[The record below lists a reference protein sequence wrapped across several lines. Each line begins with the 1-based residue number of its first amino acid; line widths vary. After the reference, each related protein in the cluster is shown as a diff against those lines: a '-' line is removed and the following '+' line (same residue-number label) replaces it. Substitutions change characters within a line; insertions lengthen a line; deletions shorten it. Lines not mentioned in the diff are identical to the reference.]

1 MNLPAAAPEASCYS
15 LRVNN
20 WVCRDYLVERWPE
33 VQEALVEH
41 VLLTLASVVL
51 GLAIAM
57 PLALVARR
65 YPRLET
71 LLVSGSTV
79 LYTIPSLAMFSFLVP
94 YTFLSPRTVVI
105 GLALYSLTILVRGML
120 AGLRSVPADVV
131 EAAVGAG
138 YSRSRL
144 LTRIELPLALPVL
157 MAALRVATV
166 STVALTTVG
175 SIVGYGGLG
184 NLLLRGVDTQF
195 KAQILTASVLCVLL
209 AVALDLLL
217 MAAQRASTP
226 WARARS

>member
-1 MNLPAAAPEASCYS
+1 
-15 LRVNN
+15 
-20 WVCRDYLVERWPE
+20 
-33 VQEALVEH
+33 
-41 VLLTLASVVL
+41 
-51 GLAIAM
+51 
-57 PLALVARR
+57 
-65 YPRLET
+65 
-71 LLVSGSTV
+71 
-79 LYTIPSLAMFSFLVP
+79 
-94 YTFLSPRTVVI
+94 VVI

-157 MAALRVATV
+157 MAALRVTTV

-209 AVALDLLL
+209 AVALDLVL
-217 MAAQRASTP
+217 MATQRAATP
-226 WARARS
+226 WTRARG

>member
-1 MNLPAAAPEASCYS
+1 MNLPTATSEVPCYS
-15 LRVNN
+15 LSVNQ
-20 WVCRDYLVERWPE
+20 WVCRDYLVDRWPE

-41 VLLTLASVVL
+41 VLLTLASIAL
-51 GLAIAM
+51 GLAIAV
-57 PLALVARR
+57 PLALIARR

-71 LLVSGSTV
+71 LLVSGSTI

-94 YTFLSPRTVVI
+94 YTYLTARTVVI

-120 AGLRSVPADVV
+120 AGLRSVPAEVV
-131 EAAVGAG
+131 EAAIGAG
-138 YSRSRL
+138 YSRWRL
-144 LTRIELPLALPVL
+144 LTRIELPLALPVV

-195 KAQILTASVLCVLL
+195 KAQILTASVLCVVL
-209 AVALDLLL
+209 AVVLDLALL
-217 MAAQRASTP
+217 AAQRAATP
-226 WARARS
+226 WVRARG